1 MSDWTRIANGDTVF
15 LGPFADEEHTR
26 EVLQPMLA
34 CYALRIESPDDE
46 NPGSTLFEADVL
58 TTSEGQWVGMQAGVS
73 GHADLEATEYGF
85 YVVALR
91 DPEDKYGPPTG
102 YTIHP
107 IRSAGG
113 KLEYGPQIAQHG
125 ASGSGEHIAGA
136 IAELLVR
143 GNTKECETTSWMVE
157 VPDFFDDAELD
168 QDLHHGL
175 LTGTLGRDESMSD
188 AAWTKLK
195 AEFDRI
201 RREHPLP
208 A

>member
-1 MSDWTRIANGDTVF
+1 MSDWTRIASGDVVF

-26 EVLQPMLA
+26 EVLQPLLA

-46 NPGSTLFEADVL
+46 NPGSTLFEAEVL
-58 TTSEGQWVGMQAGVS
+58 TTSEGQWVGMQAGVC

-85 YVVALR
+85 YVVTER
-91 DPEDKYGPPTG
+91 DPEDKWGPATG
-102 YTIHP
+102 YSIHS
-107 IRSAGG
+107 IRSEGG
-113 KLEYGPQIAQHG
+113 KLEFGPQIAKHG
-125 ASGSGEHIAGA
+125 PAGPDEHIAGA

-143 GNTKECETTSWMVE
+143 GNTKDCDATRWMIE
-157 VPDFFDDAELD
+157 IPDLFGDPELE

-188 AAWTKLK
+188 DAWNKLQT
-195 AEFDRI
+195 EFERV

-208 A
+208 